1 MRMDEFDYELPHA
14 AIAQVPA
21 EPRDSA
27 RLLVDR
33 GPCSAPEHRHIVD
46 LPSLLGTEDVLVL
59 NETRVMPARLPLRKH
74 TGGAAEVLLLEP
86 LGSEPSGP
94 DAVRPGTGADVTRDT
109 ASAAS
114 RTSTV
119 HSDAGWAALVR
130 PSRRIADGTV
140 LVSERDPQVEVVVGP
155 RLDQQ
160 RRAVSVR
167 VGGVPLDSVSQAAL
181 LDRAGEAPLPPYID
195 PDVARR
201 AIAQRSGLDSADGA
215 AARSAVAARYQT
227 VYARSDGS
235 AAAPTAGLH
244 LTDGVLDALR
254 SSGVTIATVDLTVG
268 LATFSPVT
276 VDHADEHQMHAEHY
290 RVPAATL
297 DACAAAERVVAVGTT
312 TVRALEAAAR
322 QRGHQTPAAD
332 DDSTAAVV
340 AAHASSAAVVA
351 AQAGTAAVVAAQAG
365 TDDVCGWTDLFLHR
379 GVEFLVVD
387 AMLTNFH
394 LPRSSLL
401 LLIDAFIGPRWR
413 DLYERALLDGYR
425 FLSFGDAMLLAR
437 SESET
442 S

>member
-322 QRGHQTPAAD
+322 QRGHQPPAAD
-332 DDSTAAVV
+332 DD
-340 AAHASSAAVVA
+340 
-351 AQAGTAAVVAAQAG
+351 GTAAVVAAQAG

>member
-33 GPCSAPEHRHIVD
+33 GPCHAPEHRRIAD
-46 LPSLLGTEDVLVL
+46 LPSLLGTGDVLVV
-59 NETRVMPARLPLRKH
+59 NETKVMPARLPLRKR

-86 LGSEPSGP
+86 LGSRPSAHG
-94 DAVRPGTGADVTRDT
+94 
-109 ASAAS
+109 
-114 RTSTV
+114 
-119 HSDAGWAALVR
+119 DAGWAALVR
-130 PSRRIADGTV
+130 PSRRIADDTV
-140 LVSERDPQVEVVVGP
+140 LVSERDPSVEVVVGP

-195 PDVARR
+195 ADVARR
-201 AIAQRSGLDSADGA
+201 AIAQRSRLDSSEDA

-276 VDHADEHQMHAEHY
+276 AEHADEHEMHTEHY

-312 TVRALEAAAR
+312 TVRALESAAR
-322 QRGHQTPAAD
+322 QPRPAG
-332 DDSTAAVV
+332 AAG
-340 AAHASSAAVVA
+340 SAAVA
-351 AQAGTAAVVAAQAG
+351 AAPTGTAAIEAASTG
-365 TDDVCGWTDLFLHR
+365 TAAIEAAPTGTADVCGWTDLFLHR
-379 GVEFLVVD
+379 GVEFMAVD

-413 DLYERALLDGYR
+413 DLYERALVDGYR
-425 FLSFGDAMLLAR
+425 FLSFGDAMLLER
-437 SESET
+437 SESEAT
-442 S
+442 